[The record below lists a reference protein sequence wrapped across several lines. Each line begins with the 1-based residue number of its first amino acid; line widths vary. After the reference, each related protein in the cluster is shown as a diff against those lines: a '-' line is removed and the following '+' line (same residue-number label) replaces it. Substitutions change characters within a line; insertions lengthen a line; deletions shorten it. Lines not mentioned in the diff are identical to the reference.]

1 MGALQSDLPK
11 VSPSSLESVFGQCM
25 YFGLSFGRIGSD
37 FRSLLVPLFSQVVY
51 DRFDHSTNKSELQF
65 AEAMASFSLVRPSI
79 GSHINS
85 SLIPTPPSSADQV
98 QPPYSLMKF
107 SPLAELCNGLI
118 AAFNELRMCAPVQL
132 VEPVSAKLERT
143 LSNCSQIMAD
153 FHRQEKEAFTVH
165 EEQEYVKCLQLY
177 RNEFV
182 PFVQRIIHLMFPPA
196 LISAQTGFPTGEIV
210 KQELGS
216 INKDFILKPVAHL
229 LLKEEVILP
238 PLPDLDLP
246 AKTEQLVEE
255 TKVADF
261 TIQELSQ
268 TVEDTEHQEID
279 QENNSNDVVED
290 AKSSAVNQDSVPT
303 LDVVDNQQNAPPESN
318 LVTLDSGNLIE
329 QVTEPEIQ
337 ADTEI
342 DPKEESAEDT
352 LEQLSSTEK
361 QEDLPS

>member
-1 MGALQSDLPK
+1 
-11 VSPSSLESVFGQCM
+11 M

-51 DRFDHSTNKSELQF
+51 DRFDHSTNKSESQF
-65 AEAMASFSLVRPSI
+65 AEAMASFSLIRPGI
-79 GSHINS
+79 GSQINS

-118 AAFNELRMCAPVQL
+118 VAFNELRMCAPIQL
-132 VEPVSAKLERT
+132 VEPVSCKLERT

-153 FHRQEKEAFTVH
+153 FHRQEKEAFTDQ

-216 INKDFILKPVAHL
+216 INKELILKSIAHL

-238 PLPDLDLP
+238 PLPELALP
-246 AKTEQLVEE
+246 AEQLVEE
-255 TKVADF
+255 TKVADL
-261 TIQELSQ
+261 IQQPPQ
-268 TVEDTEHQEID
+268 TVEETEQAENS
-279 QENNSNDVVED
+279 QENNSSDLIEEASD
-290 AKSSAVNQDSVPT
+290 VNQDSVPT
-303 LDVVDNQQNAPPESN
+303 LDVADNQQNTVP
-318 LVTLDSGNLIE
+318 DSE
-329 QVTEPEIQ
+329 TQVGQVAEPEIQ
-337 ADTEI
+337 VGI
-342 DPKEESAEDT
+342 DPKEESVNDT
-352 LEQLSSTEK
+352 IDQLSSTEEPK
-361 QEDLPS
+361 DLLS